1 MFIIVFMPQRR
12 MFSSDI
18 VSSDAFLDMPSS
30 TQALYFHL
38 GMRADDDGF
47 VNPKMV
53 VRMLGSSE
61 DELKVLVAKRFVL
74 SFESGVI
81 VIKHWLIHNLIRSD
95 LYKETLYKK
104 EKSTLGLNDNGAYT
118 ELRYGVSELRHIEPP
133 EWLKRRK
140 KDFRYANGT
149 QTVPRIGKVRIV
161 NTVES
166 AKASSTGN
174 LELNNEIHPMSELEE
189 PTYER
194 EDKPKRKSKH
204 GNKTMAVLA
213 YAYAKA
219 SGADLTKT
227 INGSAWLKPLSEI
240 YDYFDKDV
248 DAAVKYI
255 TDSVNYYESIT
266 MRDGSKCKYSVRT
279 IQNVADVLRLM
290 DEAPKSNKSDIFF

>member
-1 MFIIVFMPQRR
+1 MKWDFFVDLYMTTGWVKLHRKLLESSLFQNHNAFIVFSACLMLASHEKKKFPFNGDDVDISPGEFVTGIHKLSEYCHISAQQARTALAYLKVTNR
-12 MFSSDI
+12 ITIKTTNKFSL
-18 VSSDAFLDMPSS
+18 VKVNKW
-30 TQALYFHL
+30 
-38 GMRADDDGF
+38 DDYQES
-47 VNPKMV
+47 NKQNNKQITNQQQTNNYNQ
-53 VRMLGSSE
+53 
-61 DELKVLVAKRFVL
+61 ELKELKNNTTVTKVT
-74 SFESGVI
+74 GVI
-81 VIKHWLIHNLIRSD
+81 
-95 LYKETLYKK
+95 
-104 EKSTLGLNDNGAYT
+104 
-118 ELRYGVSELRHIEPP
+118 
-133 EWLKRRK
+133 
-140 KDFRYANGT
+140 
-149 QTVPRIGKVRIV
+149 
-161 NTVES
+161 
-166 AKASSTGN
+166 
-174 LELNNEIHPMSELEE
+174 ELNNEIHPMSELE

-290 DEAPKSNKSDIFF
+290 DETPKINKSDIFF